1 LRHRPRD
8 VRERRAARLPQRPRR
23 FRAGLTATATRLQQS
38 LLCVAFLATGC
49 AALTGPDWTAIG
61 QEAAQLR
68 AGCESQF
75 ASGAI
80 KTHLATEQCANPPI
94 HNLYAQ
100 AGLPDMDVLD
110 AYFARRESTAEQWD
124 RRAIAPEEA
133 RAQFAQEAADMN
145 SQLQNRAANRAVG
158 AAAMR
163 STMPVFCTRNGP
175 MLICQ

>member
-1 LRHRPRD
+1 
-8 VRERRAARLPQRPRR
+8 
-23 FRAGLTATATRLQQS
+23 
-38 LLCVAFLATGC
+38 
-49 AALTGPDWTAIG
+49 
-61 QEAAQLR
+61 
-68 AGCESQF
+68 
-75 ASGAI
+75 
-80 KTHLATEQCANPPI
+80 
-94 HNLYAQ
+94 
-100 AGLPDMDVLD
+100 MDVLD

-163 STMPVFCTRNGP
+163 STMPVFCTRNGQ